1 MGKQIHT
8 VLKELLIASLLEDA
22 SSVTC
27 HSPVTL
33 KGFPVWNISDFGC
46 QPTFLPA
53 TLGNVLDKT
62 VVPVTLVSVVLLVL
76 LWLLLVLWK
85 MKHNRVRWQLG
96 KGIAVGTCRKEFI
109 RPQKSS
115 GHPNRKRQVTIKEM
129 ASQIT
134 TVEQPSRS
142 ALAS

>member
-1 MGKQIHT
+1 MKLGHNPWDCSCELQDFGAF
-8 VLKELLIASLLEDA
+8 LQELLIASLLEDA

-62 VVPVTLVSVVLLVL
+62 VVPVTLVSV
-76 LWLLLVLWK
+76 
-85 MKHNRVRWQLG
+85 
-96 KGIAVGTCRKEFI
+96 GIFSTN
-109 RPQKSS
+109 P
-115 GHPNRKRQVTIKEM
+115 
-129 ASQIT
+129 
-134 TVEQPSRS
+134 
-142 ALAS
+142 